1 MAGANKGHDGSMP
14 PGKKLKIVFV
24 IGGPGSGKGTQCSKI
39 VNQFGFTHLSAGDL
53 LRQEA
58 KSNTEQGTMI
68 KNLMHEGKL
77 VSSEI
82 IVRLLLKAILASGND
97 KFLIDGFPRNEVNRQ
112 AYEKIVNIDPEFV
125 LLIDCS
131 REEMERRIL
140 HRNQGRDD
148 DNVETIRRRFEV
160 FQESTLPVIQHY
172 EKMGKLRRVDGN
184 RQPDMVFE
192 DVKAIFAQLNTQG
205 SNISIAQTNPFK
217 RWFLHLCCG
226 CFDVQD
232 GRN

>member
-1 MAGANKGHDGSMP
+1 MAGANKGYDGSMP

-184 RQPDMVFE
+184 RQPDIVFE
-192 DVKAIFAQLNTQG
+192 DVKAIFAQLNTQQYKH
-205 SNISIAQTNPFK
+205 STN
-217 RWFLHLCCG
+217 
-226 CFDVQD
+226 
-232 GRN
+232 